1 MEGVIGDGDPRA
13 DDVGELL
20 ERHLAFANDH
30 TPPQDVRALDLALA
44 PPDVVRTGPPDGQL
58 G

>member
-1 MEGVIGDGDPRA
+1 MEGVIGDDDPRA
-13 DDVGELL
+13 DDVRELL

-30 TPPQDVRALDLALA
+30 TPPQDVHALDLAPA
-44 PPDVVRTGPPDGQL
+44 PPDVVRTGRPDGQL